1 MNNRGACD
9 WEVSGFAFR
18 VTSLA
23 RTRNQKLGTRNFP
36 IRPKPFGVAINSKP
50 RKEPTMKLKTQPTQQ
65 QIDDLKKLAKAMKSA
80 SKAKAL
86 KKRLES
92 FRDDNA
98 DALNGNGIEI
108 EGLNVRVKVTR
119 ELIVEEA

>member
-1 MNNRGACD
+1 
-9 WEVSGFAFR
+9 
-18 VTSLA
+18 
-23 RTRNQKLGTRNFP
+23 
-36 IRPKPFGVAINSKP
+36 
-50 RKEPTMKLKTQPTQQ
+50 MKLKTQPTQQ

-108 EGLNVRVKVTR
+108 EGLNVRVKISR

>member
-1 MNNRGACD
+1 M
-9 WEVSGFAFR
+9 
-18 VTSLA
+18 
-23 RTRNQKLGTRNFP
+23 
-36 IRPKPFGVAINSKP
+36 
-50 RKEPTMKLKTQPTQQ
+50 
-65 QIDDLKKLAKAMKSA
+65 KKLAKAMKSA